1 MRELTPE
8 EVLAELKVAGGSPDE
23 RAAAA
28 AVLAAAIADSQNLGR
43 QVINPGS
50 SQWAA
55 PQLRESLGAANSGL
69 RRPLH

>member
-1 MRELTPE
+1 VRELTPE
-8 EVLAELKVAGGSPDE
+8 EVLAQLEVSGGSPDE
-23 RAAAA
+23 RAAAT

-50 SQWAA
+50 SRWAA
-55 PQLRESLGAANSGL
+55 PQLRENLGAANDGL